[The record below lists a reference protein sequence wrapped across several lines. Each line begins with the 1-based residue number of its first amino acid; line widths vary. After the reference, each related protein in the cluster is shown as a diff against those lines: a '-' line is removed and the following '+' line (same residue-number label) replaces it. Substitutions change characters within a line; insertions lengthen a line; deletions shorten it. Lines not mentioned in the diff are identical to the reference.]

1 MNSFSGAVTSNKA
14 SYLEYKELRM
24 VMMIIEV
31 NNLNKI
37 LVLAAINVAIPSFV
51 RMPTM
56 ESPKKPN
63 Q

>member
-1 MNSFSGAVTSNKA
+1 
-14 SYLEYKELRM
+14 M

-37 LVLAAINVAIPSFV
+37 LVLAAINVAIPSLV

-56 ESPKKPN
+56 ESTKKPN